1 MYVLCMFLVWILE
14 QNRNIAK
21 SGIVPA
27 VTLLGI
33 DHRRGLPV
41 ITNTALAKS
50 GHPQIEIRGAAA
62 LDFALTF
69 LATGLAL
76 RAGHAAYVWHARNEV
91 PHA

>member
-1 MYVLCMFLVWILE
+1 MFLVWILE

-27 VTLLGI
+27 AALLGI
-33 DHRRGLPV
+33 DHRCGLSV
-41 ITNTALAKS
+41 ITTAALAKS
-50 GHPQIEIRGAAA
+50 SHPQNEIRGAAA

-76 RAGHAAYVWHARNEV
+76 RAGHAAYVWHAQNEV
-91 PHA
+91 LHA